1 MSALD
6 ADAAGGIM
14 GPEARMAN
22 RRKNKAAASGF
33 LDVPAVAVRLGCID
47 RWVRF
52 LLKSGELKGTRLGRQ
67 WVIKEVDVADYE
79 RRLDEKRKAEEEARR
94 LKNREDTRRLKL
106 IARAR

>member
-14 GPEARMAN
+14 EVEARMAN
-22 RRKNKAAASGF
+22 RRTKKAASGF

-47 RWVRF
+47 RWVRY
-52 LLKSGELKGTRLGRQ
+52 LLKTGQLNGTRLGRQ
-67 WVIKEVDVADYE
+67 WVIREEDVADYE
-79 RRLDEKRKAEEEARR
+79 RRLVEKRKAEEEARR
-94 LKNREDTRRLKL
+94 LKLQAETRRLRL